1 MSSLFSLGGALVGGL
16 TSIFGGRRQ
25 QSAANAQAA
34 SQMQFERENMFHQNQ
49 VARDMADVQN
59 RFNSAEAAT
68 SRAWQADQAQEARHW
83 NATQSGIERTFNAA
97 EAERN
102 RAYQTEM
109 SNTQYQRAMKDMQ
122 AAGLNPMLAYA
133 QGGAGNVSGS
143 SASTS
148 APQTSAPSGATAS
161 GSAASPSG
169 LARGG
174 QAQQFNYLASGLSTA
189 TSVANQIATVQ
200 NINAQT
206 EKTKSEG
213 DVAKWW
219 AAVARTKLADEFNAP
234 KQARAEILQST
245 AAAARAQEDS
255 WLTEQKRKTEEQETS
270 KRDYEKQIAG
280 HGVTGA
286 AADANFTKMLQG
298 LLGDAGN
305 AQGIERMFKLLIP
318 MILHFTRGA
327 GYQK

>member
-1 MSSLFSLGGALVGGL
+1 MDPLFSLGGAVVGGL
-16 TSIFGGRRQ
+16 SSIFGGRRQ

-68 SRAWQADQAQEARHW
+68 SRNWQAGQAQEARDW
-83 NATQSGIERTFNAA
+83 NATQAGIERTFNAT

-109 SNTQYQRAMKDMQ
+109 SNTQYQRAMQDMQ
-122 AAGLNPMLAYA
+122 KAGLNPMLAYS

-174 QAQQFNYLASGLSTA
+174 QAQQFNYLASGVATA
-189 TSVANQIATVQ
+189 AQVGQMVAQVQ

-206 EKTKSEG
+206 EKTKADAGVSQ
-213 DVAKWW
+213 W
-219 AAVARTKLADEFNAP
+219 ALRELDYLWKHGYKEREISN
-234 KQARAEILQST
+234 RSEILGNETTISGERRYQESEKSRQSRVET
-245 AAAARAQEDS
+245 AMKEYA
-255 WLTEQKRKTEEQETS
+255 
-270 KRDYEKQIAG
+270 
-280 HGVTGA
+280 VPGA
-286 AADANFTKMLQG
+286 KADAQFQQMMLDLMKG
-298 LLGDAGN
+298 GGSSAG
-305 AQGIERMFKLLIP
+305 ALERVFKLFIP
-318 MILHFTRGA
+318 LLMKGLG
-327 GYQK
+327 K